1 MSDRVTVATTV
12 RAGRARH
19 AQSIPWRPVILVVG
33 DAVSFLIF
41 AGVGRSSHGEA
52 TGLSAAIYV
61 VGTAL
66 PFAAAW
72 FVVASLLGA
81 FRRPGTE
88 GFGDMLQRTEIA
100 WVCTWPVAM
109 LVRFAADRVRSLP
122 LNSGFFAFAAV
133 VLITNA
139 IFLGAWRSVFALVSS
154 RLRPSR

>member
-1 MSDRVTVATTV
+1 MSDPASVASAV
-12 RAGRARH
+12 CAERAR
-19 AQSIPWRPVILVVG
+19 QPRSIPWRPVILVVG

-41 AGVGRSSHGEA
+41 ASAGRSSHGEA
-52 TGLSAAIYV
+52 TGFSAALYV

-66 PFAAAW
+66 PFAASW
-72 FVVASLLGA
+72 FIVASVLGA
-81 FRRPGTE
+81 FRRSATAT
-88 GFGDMLQRTEIA
+88 FGDMLQRKELA

-109 LVRFAADRVRSLP
+109 LVRFAADRVRGLP

-139 IFLGAWRSVFALVSS
+139 IFLGAWRGVFALISS